1 MIEHLG
7 HEQVARIFI
16 AFMQA
21 LMGVLQL
28 ASPGC
33 FSGTSMYFRGA
44 RASLTPQQRDR
55 LERVLD
61 ARSGVEGNTY
71 AATRWSGIFA
81 IALAPLVLI
90 PAVPYVLPY
99 AASCLVLA
107 FATLVAY
114 VQLRRATERR
124 VAPLL
129 RRTPLSAFS
138 PMALA
143 AVAVCLAGAL
153 AFATLPQ
160 FRLAAI
166 AIVLASLALCAIAW
180 RVAVAPAILV
190 GDDPQLEYAVDEH
203 VRFCRTTGLIALACA
218 PAAAFVFIAGASL
231 RDGGPFFT
239 AVTLAVGA
247 AFVVAMVVSQG
258 PLRKRLRLA

>member
-21 LMGVLQL
+21 LLGVLQL

-33 FSGTSMYFRGA
+33 FSGTGMYFRGA
-44 RASLTPQQRDR
+44 RESLTPQERDR
-55 LERVLD
+55 LEHVLE
-61 ARSGVEGNTY
+61 ARRQVEGDTY

-81 IALAPLVLI
+81 IAVAPLVLI

-114 VQLRRATERR
+114 VQLRRATARR
-124 VAPLL
+124 VAPLM
-129 RRTPLSAFS
+129 RRSALSAFS
-138 PMALA
+138 PIGLA
-143 AVAVCLAGAL
+143 GAAVCLAGAIV
-153 AFATLPQ
+153 FATLPE

-166 AIVLASLALCAIAW
+166 AIVVASLALCAIAW
-180 RVAVAPAILV
+180 RVAVAPAILF

-218 PAAAFVFIAGASL
+218 PAAAFVFVAGASV
-231 RDGGPFFT
+231 RGGGAFFT

-247 AFVVAMVVSQG
+247 GFVAAMIVSQG
-258 PLRKRLRLA
+258 PLRKRLHLA

>member
-21 LMGVLQL
+21 LLGVLQL

-33 FSGTSMYFRGA
+33 FSGTGMYFRGA
-44 RASLTPQQRDR
+44 RESLTPQERDR
-55 LERVLD
+55 LEHVLE
-61 ARSGVEGNTY
+61 ARRQVEGDTY

-81 IALAPLVLI
+81 IAVAPLVLI

-124 VAPLL
+124 AYRFGRQMTWPQ
-129 RRTPLSAFS
+129 
-138 PMALA
+138 
-143 AVAVCLAGAL
+143 VAVEYGNLFLELA
-153 AFATLPQ
+153 PPE
-160 FRLAAI
+160 
-166 AIVLASLALCAIAW
+166 SLE
-180 RVAVAPAILV
+180 LV
-190 GDDPQLEYAVDEH
+190 
-203 VRFCRTTGLIALACA
+203 
-218 PAAAFVFIAGASL
+218 S
-231 RDGGPFFT
+231 T
-239 AVTLAVGA
+239 A
-247 AFVVAMVVSQG
+247 
-258 PLRKRLRLA
+258 